1 MDKTEDIL
9 KGMDNSEDQELL
21 CRREFFIGLKKWS
34 QIVIGGTVMGVT
46 GASALS
52 MSGCAKNNRNA
63 AWANGSG
70 GSAVR
75 GGNKSWVNRRG
86 GKRR

>member
-9 KGMDNSEDQELL
+9 KGMDNSEGQELL

-34 QIVIGGTVMGVT
+34 KIVISGTVISVA

-52 MSGCAKNNRNA
+52 MSGCSKNNRNA

-70 GSAVR
+70 GSAAR

>member
-1 MDKTEDIL
+1 MNKTEDIL
-9 KGMDNSEDQELL
+9 KDIDASEDQELL

-52 MSGCAKNNRNA
+52 MNGCAKNRST
-63 AWANGSG
+63 AWANGGG
-70 GSAVR
+70 GSAAR